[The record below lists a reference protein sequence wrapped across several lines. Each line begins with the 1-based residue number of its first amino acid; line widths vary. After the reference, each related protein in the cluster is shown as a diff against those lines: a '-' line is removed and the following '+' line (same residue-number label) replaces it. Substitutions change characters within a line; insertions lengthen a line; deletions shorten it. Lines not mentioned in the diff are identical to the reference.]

1 MPQQTM
7 NRLSGCQEDV
17 FALDFKVI
25 FQVYFIL
32 QYSADIPAKETMIP

>member
-1 MPQQTM
+1 M
-7 NRLSGCQEDV
+7 NRLSGYQEDG

-32 QYSADIPAKETMIP
+32 QYSADMRDVLNS